1 LQNVC
6 LVMPR
11 LTNGVGCFMRG
22 MVEMWAVDIRRKKTL
37 LQLVIAVSRLKVFF
51 EVGVGIGYLDAVEYI
66 CSNLISPFEAVI
78 REAHLGGRA
87 EQSTEAVCNA

>member
-1 LQNVC
+1 
-6 LVMPR
+6 
-11 LTNGVGCFMRG
+11 MRG

-37 LQLVIAVSRLKVFF
+37 LQLVIAVSVFF

>member
-1 LQNVC
+1 
-6 LVMPR
+6 
-11 LTNGVGCFMRG
+11 MRG